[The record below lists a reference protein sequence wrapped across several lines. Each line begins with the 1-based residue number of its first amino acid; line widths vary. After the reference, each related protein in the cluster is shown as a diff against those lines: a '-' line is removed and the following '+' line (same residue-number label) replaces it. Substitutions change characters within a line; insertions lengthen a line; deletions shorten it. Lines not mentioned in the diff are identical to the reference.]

1 MAIVPAER
9 IESAIHV
16 VRGQRVMLDADLA
29 VLYGV
34 TTKRLNEQVKRN
46 LARFPEDFMFRLTAD
61 EAATLKSQ
69 FATSS
74 ADWGGRRKLPN
85 VFTEH
90 GAVMLASILNS
101 PTAVETSVQIVR
113 AFVRIRL
120 MLASNAELA
129 RKLEDLERRY
139 DSQLRVVFRAI
150 RDLMV
155 PVVPRRKR
163 IGSATRGPTHRHR
176 RIIHARH
183 PPRRPIRFA
192 PGRHRI
198 GSM

>member
-1 MAIVPAER
+1 MAIVPVER

-46 LARFPEDFMFRLTAD
+46 SRRFPDDFAFRLTVQ
-61 EAATLKSQ
+61 EAASLRSQ
-69 FATSS
+69 FATSKPGR
-74 ADWGGRRKLPN
+74 GGRRNAPL

-90 GAVMLASILNS
+90 GAVMLASVLS
-101 PTAVETSVQIVR
+101 SATAIEASLQIVR

-120 MLASNAELA
+120 MLASNVDLA
-129 RKLEDLERRY
+129 RKLKDLERRY
-139 DSQLRVVFRAI
+139 DSQFRVVFRAI

-155 PVVPRRKR
+155 PVVPPRKR
-163 IGSATRGPTHRHR
+163 IGFGVSGPD
-176 RIIHARH
+176 A
-183 PPRRPIRFA
+183 PP
-192 PGRHRI
+192 
-198 GSM
+198 